1 MQMGKETVIKT
12 FKKSVNGVDE
22 SKLRSV
28 LSREKSVMS
37 RLRRLDPRVFV
48 TLFRQIKLAMNL
60 LKDYKTRK
68 YRDISWTS
76 VAVIVAGILYFL
88 NPLDVIPDVF
98 SVIGFTDDA
107 IVLAFIFNSIRKEFD
122 KYINWRGLN
131 PEEYA

>member
-1 MQMGKETVIKT
+1 MGKEAIIKT
-12 FKKSVNGVDE
+12 FRKTIDGVDE
-22 SKLRSV
+22 NKLGSV
-28 LSREKSVMS
+28 LNKEKSVMS

-60 LKDYKTRK
+60 LKDYKTKK

-88 NPLDVIPDVF
+88 NPLDVIPDVL

-107 IVLAFIFNSIRKEFD
+107 IVLAFIFNSIKKEFD